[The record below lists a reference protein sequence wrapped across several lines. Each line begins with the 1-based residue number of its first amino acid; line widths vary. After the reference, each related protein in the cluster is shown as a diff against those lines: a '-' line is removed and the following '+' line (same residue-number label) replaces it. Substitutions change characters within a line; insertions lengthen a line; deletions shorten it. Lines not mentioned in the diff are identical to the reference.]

1 MVKLAYLL
9 VISSLIIWLAVS
21 GCVGNDK
28 SKVNE
33 TEKGSN
39 NTSVMTSDVQNGSTN
54 GTLGVTSTG
63 DLEVGL
69 SQTELK
75 ELDSDMAD
83 LQNLL
88 ENSSVG
94 EDIVVENAETGKSE
108 NVTGK

>member
-1 MVKLAYLL
+1 MVKLAFLL
-9 VISSLIIWLAVS
+9 VLSSLIIWLAVS
-21 GCVGNDK
+21 GCVGNDT
-28 SKVNE
+28 SKVKEN
-33 TEKGSN
+33 GSN
-39 NTSVMTSDVQNGSTN
+39 NTSVRTSDAQNGSIN

-94 EDIVVENAETGKSE
+94 KDK
-108 NVTGK
+108 